1 MEKLFD
7 INEKGYSV
15 RCKLFYDKDIHSIDK
30 VVIATHGFG
39 GFKDNKSVEKFAER
53 IDTKYKG
60 FGVITFDWPCHGQ
73 DARKKLLISECQT
86 YLQLVIDYAREHLK
100 AQALYNYS
108 VSFGGFNTLKYIED
122 HGNPF
127 DRIALRSTSVKLY
140 DIMSSTISEDDHK
153 KLSKGKEVLAGRD
166 RKMKISK
173 EFLESLKT
181 IDNEIAAFDYIDY
194 AESILMIHGTLD
206 DSVPIENAKEFSEKN
221 IIELV
226 EVEKADHRFSDPK
239 RMDFAIQK
247 IIDFFA
253 PHSN

>member
-86 YLQLVIDYAREHLK
+86 
-100 AQALYNYS
+100 
-108 VSFGGFNTLKYIED
+108 
-122 HGNPF
+122 
-127 DRIALRSTSVKLY
+127 
-140 DIMSSTISEDDHK
+140 
-153 KLSKGKEVLAGRD
+153 
-166 RKMKISK
+166 
-173 EFLESLKT
+173 
-181 IDNEIAAFDYIDY
+181 
-194 AESILMIHGTLD
+194 
-206 DSVPIENAKEFSEKN
+206 
-221 IIELV
+221 
-226 EVEKADHRFSDPK
+226 
-239 RMDFAIQK
+239 
-247 IIDFFA
+247 
-253 PHSN
+253 